1 MLTSISSSFNFSYK
15 LTLRLV
21 KKIIETGKLKA
32 INFVNKKSFKPRA
45 YNSILYCLNLPIVS
59 QVYKSIYLPQIYR
72 KSKKKPNTI
81 VIEPYNVCNLAC
93 TMCPYPDLTRPTEQ
107 MSMQLFEKVID
118 DAVNN
123 NFKRLSL
130 SLYNEP
136 YMDSLVFDRIKLA
149 KKKGL
154 ETEITTNATLL
165 TEELIQK
172 TMSSGVDCVTFSID
186 SLDEKKYESIRVNA
200 SFKKTISNVK
210 KMIAYRMQLNQKKP
224 MLTMA
229 AVLHGNDNSLNDMED
244 RLKGLDIYAVSMRD
258 NRKDG
263 QPTPGHLKAYPCFW
277 PWNQLVVY
285 SSGEIALCCV
295 DSDNA
300 HDLGDLKTQTINEVW
315 ESKVFK
321 NLRKLLLT
329 GQGDQIEICKDC
341 DIPYRQSPVLWWAL

>member
-1 MLTSISSSFNFSYK
+1 MLTSIPSSFNFLYK

-21 KKIIETGKLKA
+21 RKIIETGKLKA

-59 QVYKSIYLPQIYR
+59 QVYKSIYLPLIYR

-93 TMCPYPDLTRPTEQ
+93 TMCPYPDLTRPKEQ

-136 YMDSLVFDRIKLA
+136 YMDSLVFDRIKYA

-154 ETEITTNATLL
+154 ETTITTNATLL

-224 MLTMA
+224 MLNMA

-263 QPTPGHLKAYPCFW
+263 QPTHGHLKAYPCWW
-277 PWNQLVVY
+277 PWYQLVVY
-285 SSGEIALCCV
+285 SSGKIALCCV

-321 NLRKLLLT
+321 NLRKLLIK
-329 GQGDQIEICKDC
+329 GQGDQIELCKDC
-341 DIPYRQSPVLWWAL
+341 DIPYRQSPIFWWTL